1 MPHHFLRM
9 AATRL
14 DQYLTKMPDFNLAK
28 NSSTLLPEYFSLS
41 GLAVYA
47 SVSRN
52 TLKKWL
58 HDFNMPH
65 YRIGRCIRVRKSEFD
80 VWVRQFRNGTSNDL
94 DAIWDQVMKEV

>member
-1 MPHHFLRM
+1 M
-9 AATRL
+9 AEIISPRDT
-14 DQYLTKMPDFNLAK
+14 
-28 NSSTLLPEYFSLS
+28 STLWPEYLSLS

-47 SVSRN
+47 SASRN

-58 HDFNMPH
+58 RDFNMPH

-80 VWVRQFRNGTSNDL
+80 VWVKQFRNGTSNDL

>member
-1 MPHHFLRM
+1 MLELMP
-9 AATRL
+9 
-14 DQYLTKMPDFNLAK
+14 AK
-28 NSSTLLPEYFSLS
+28 NTSTCLPEYLSLS

-47 SVSRN
+47 SASKN

-58 HDFNMPH
+58 RDFNMPH

-80 VWVRQFRNGTSNDL
+80 VWVKQFRNGTSNDL

>member
-1 MPHHFLRM
+1 M
-9 AATRL
+9 T
-14 DQYLTKMPDFNLAK
+14 DFTYSK
-28 NSSTLLPEYFSLS
+28 NSSTLLPEYISLS

-80 VWVRQFRNGTSNDL
+80 VWLTQFRNGTSNDL

>member
-1 MPHHFLRM
+1 MTAFIS
-9 AATRL
+9 
-14 DQYLTKMPDFNLAK
+14 AK
-28 NSSTLLPEYFSLS
+28 NSSIFSPEYFSLS

-65 YRIGRCIRVRKSEFD
+65 YRIGRCIRVRRSEFD
-80 VWVRQFRNGTSNDL
+80 VWVKQFRNGTSIDL
-94 DAIWDQVMKEV
+94 NVIWDQVMKEV

>member
-1 MPHHFLRM
+1 M
-9 AATRL
+9 T
-14 DQYLTKMPDFNLAK
+14 TDFTSNKNL
-28 NSSTLLPEYFSLS
+28 STPPEYFSLS
-41 GLAVYA
+41 GLAIYA

-80 VWVRQFRNGTSNDL
+80 VWLKQFRNGTSDDL

>member
-1 MPHHFLRM
+1 M
-9 AATRL
+9 T
-14 DQYLTKMPDFNLAK
+14 DFISANHAS
-28 NSSTLLPEYFSLS
+28 NFSPEYFSLS
-41 GLAVYA
+41 GLAIYA

-80 VWVRQFRNGTSNDL
+80 VWLEQFRNGTPTKNL
-94 DAIWDQVMKEV
+94 HTIWNQVMGVER

>member
-1 MPHHFLRM
+1 MNNFISNKTL
-9 AATRL
+9 
-14 DQYLTKMPDFNLAK
+14 
-28 NSSTLLPEYFSLS
+28 STSPEYFSLS
-41 GLAVYA
+41 GLAIYA

-52 TLKKWL
+52 TSKKWR

>member
-1 MPHHFLRM
+1 M
-9 AATRL
+9 T
-14 DQYLTKMPDFNLAK
+14 DFISIKNL
-28 NSSTLLPEYFSLS
+28 STFSPEYFSLS

-65 YRIGRCIRVRKSEFD
+65 YRIGRCIRVRRSEFD
-80 VWVRQFRNGTSNDL
+80 VWVKQFRNGTSTDL
-94 DAIWDQVMKEV
+94 NAIWDQVMKEV